1 VGLGEKDQAIE
12 WLQKAY
18 EERSSFLVSI
28 NVSPAYDSLRSDP
41 RFKELLKKMGLPT
54 E

>member
-1 VGLGEKDQAIE
+1 MGLDDKDQTFE

-18 EERSSFLVSI
+18 EERDGLLPTLEFG
-28 NVSPAYDSLRSDP
+28 PWYDSLRSDP
-41 RFKELLKKMGLPT
+41 RYTELLKKMNL